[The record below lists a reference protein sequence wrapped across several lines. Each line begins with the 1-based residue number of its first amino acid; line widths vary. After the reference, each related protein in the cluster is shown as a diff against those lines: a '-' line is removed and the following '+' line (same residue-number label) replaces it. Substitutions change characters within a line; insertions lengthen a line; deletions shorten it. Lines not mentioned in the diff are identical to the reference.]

1 MRFDEDAVEVFG
13 CLAGLFFSFFFLLLL
28 LLLLLLCVGGCGVGY
43 SRSRSRGRSSG
54 GGWLNEIGG
63 CRRFRWEGGKTEL
76 WM

>member
-1 MRFDEDAVEVFG
+1 VRFDEDAVEVFG

-43 SRSRSRGRSSG
+43 SRSRSSGG
-54 GGWLNEIGG
+54 GGWLNEIGW
-63 CRRFRWEGGKTEL
+63 CRRCRWEGGETEL